1 MSRPTQPPRQASGT
15 RPRGLVR
22 TLTAVNVLVGLG
34 VLAAGAFAPWP
45 WQARVCVA
53 IVGVGLLGNALLAA
67 REWSCSVRW
76 GDRVSTRGGATV
88 VAYDRVPA
96 YAAAWGAGW
105 TSLVASLGTALG
117 VAAGSV
123 GPALVLGLPFVVLFG
138 LVLVDS
144 VLALSRG
151 AEVVADRERLT
162 VRSWSTET
170 SLAWDDVERVGP
182 DVAGGR
188 AVLAVTGYTAATS
201 WTGRRLP
208 HVWPRGARLVPG
220 RVEVDS
226 RAVEPHSPWLLSVL
240 QDWAGDP
247 ARRSE
252 IGTADAERRLRQSA

>member
-1 MSRPTQPPRQASGT
+1 M
-15 RPRGLVR
+15 V

-34 VLAAGAFAPWP
+34 VLAAGLLAPWP
-45 WQARVCVA
+45 WQARVCVGIA
-53 IVGVGLLGNALLAA
+53 GIGLLGNAVLAA
-67 REWSCSVRW
+67 RAWSGSVRW

-88 VAYDRVPA
+88 IAYDRAPA

-105 TSLVASLGTALG
+105 TTLVAALGTVLG

-123 GPALVLGLPFVVLFG
+123 APAMALGLPFVVLFG

-144 VLALSRG
+144 VLALARG
-151 AEVVADRERLT
+151 AEVIADRERLT
-162 VRSWSTET
+162 VRSWNTET
-170 SLAWDDVERVGP
+170 SLAWDDVERVAP

-240 QDWAGDP
+240 QDWAADP
-247 ARRSE
+247 ARRPE
-252 IGTADAERRLRQSA
+252 IGTPDAERRLRQSA

>member
-1 MSRPTQPPRQASGT
+1 M
-15 RPRGLVR
+15 V
-22 TLTAVNVLVGLG
+22 TAINVLVGLFVLATG
-34 VLAAGAFAPWP
+34 VLTAWP

-67 REWSCSVRW
+67 REWTGSVRW

-88 VAYDRVPA
+88 IAYDRVPA
-96 YAAAWGAGW
+96 YAAAWGTGW
-105 TSLVASLGTALG
+105 LTLVAVLGAAFG

-123 GPALVLGLPFVVLFG
+123 GAALVLGVPFVLLFD

-144 VLALSRG
+144 LLALARG

-162 VRSWSTET
+162 VRSWATET
-170 SLAWDDVERVGP
+170 GIAWDDVERVGL
-182 DVAGGR
+182 DLRHGR
-188 AVLAVTGYTAATS
+188 AVLTVSGYSAATS

-208 HVWPRGARLVPG
+208 HVWPRRPRPVPG

-226 RAVEPHSPWLLSVL
+226 RAVEPHSPWLLGVL
-240 QDWAGDP
+240 QDWAADP

-252 IGTADAERRLRQSA
+252 IGTSQAERRLRQQA